1 MESSLTL
8 NVYESIDNYI
18 GKISIS
24 PSLFEKNTSFDDLT
38 TIIVLDTSGSMGLT
52 LQRIVNKI
60 LPKSL
65 SKLQYKDDNEIKLVL
80 FNSTTKGYKKTVKEL
95 SSFNVQPMGLSYL
108 TPAIQEVEKII
119 QETIEKNKNACFR
132 ILGISDGEIFDKEKA
147 MVQSDKLIKIINNN
161 KIRINAH
168 AIRLYT
174 SSIEPDTIGLSSI
187 MRFNTKT
194 SPKLVDI
201 SDSMKDEE
209 ISEVIYNLFNEDSLN
224 AKISLHSIM
233 EDSDSNCFK
242 NEPWNLCQDSYF
254 LSRGDNTFWISSDI
268 IKKVIKESLKTK
280 AFKISIPGQKDIE
293 VNVEVMSK
301 IGFDNYQNVI
311 ENKIEYYLQ
320 KMKILKLLNTTEANK
335 EMNKIIEYFESI
347 EKALVKSEESL
358 MTNNSIS
365 SRLIYIKNIVTK
377 RSLAFTTKLYQIKKD
392 NINNRMDAKQQAD
405 YLQSE
410 GKEVKGLAKL
420 AIKKGK
426 TFDEIARE
434 EVLSISQHIDELKEI
449 NDSSHSK
456 SFYSSSSTLEGL
468 RTVAKLPVE
477 PSLKNI
483 FANLTASDIV
493 KLLNIVGVGV
503 SGRISEYADPMTY
516 RVEKLFTN
524 TFVSV
529 SDIITAEENNN
540 KLKQVG
546 NNDNELVNSI
556 PFFDDERI
564 HTFMLKYAPRLLDY
578 TASIGMRR
586 MIVDIP
592 YTWEYTLLG
601 GVWKMVEELIKDKSE
616 INVKIFMNFLN
627 SYKNVVGNRFDFVL
641 DLINEQKET
650 DKNGLSIYIGNN
662 GTTNMTKPLLT
673 LLSDISSNG
682 DIMKR
687 ILRAL
692 YQFEIFQYVRKEIKK
707 QSNDK
712 AEEYIKTTLY
722 SLLDIDLEKHKTQLP
737 KLFERNNNPVYYDNF
752 NLNQEKLNEIY
763 TGINWND
770 VVCVIPEIFSAAVQQ
785 NPLEAFKKLPS
796 TTVIDDKYITNVL
809 GIDYDV
815 NKFKLFCLVQA
826 FIQREK
832 GDRIDSAKKKMKIVD
847 LGNYKKGLTMV
858 REYVK
863 KEYAHDYQKRQ
874 LEQIKEEQNQISQKL
889 IAQILECDNKEDF
902 LSLLSKGLTIG
913 VITFVITDQASLGFN
928 SLIKLLCDKSTK
940 VPLRGY
946 KLLCILTGK
955 DDEDN
960 IVFNKGNNIR
970 DFNKQIKNAR
980 ELVSEYEWE
989 IISTRLM
996 NVIQHKYR
1004 ETFPNRQGHSN
1015 NKVSYWALG
1024 FKTLEEMFSSI
1035 SNLIKEKYKEEH
1047 YNCCGLDKEHKVI
1060 SYKKEK
1066 KKKKKEQYKKNAL
1079 ELRGNQPGRRRGFRG
1094 RRRKGGRGRRGR
1106 NNY

>member
-18 GKISIS
+18 GKISIA

-60 LPKSL
+60 LPMSF

-80 FNSTTKGYKKTVKEL
+80 FNSTTKEYKKTVKEL
-95 SSFNVQPMGLSYL
+95 SSFKIQPMGLSYL
-108 TPAIQEVEKII
+108 TPAIQEIEKII
-119 QETIEKNKNACFR
+119 QGTIDNNKNACFR
-132 ILGISDGEIFDKEKA
+132 ILAISDGEIFDKEKA
-147 MVQSDKLIKIINNN
+147 MVQSDKLIKIINSN

-174 SSIEPDTIGLSSI
+174 SAIEPDTIGLSSI

-194 SPKLVDI
+194 SPKLIDI
-201 SDSMKDEE
+201 SDSMKDKE

-224 AKISLHSIM
+224 VKITLHNIM
-233 EDSDSNCFK
+233 KDSDSNCFK
-242 NEPWNLCQDSYF
+242 NEPWNLYQDNYY
-254 LSRGDNTFWISSDI
+254 LSRGDNTFWIS
-268 IKKVIKESLKTK
+268 KKVINEATKAK
-280 AFKISIPGQKDIE
+280 AFKISIPGEKDIE

-301 IGFDNYQNVI
+301 ITFDNYQNVI

-320 KMKILKLLNTTEANK
+320 KMKILKLLNTNEANR
-335 EMNKIIEYFESI
+335 EMNKMIDYFESI

-365 SRLIYIKNIVTK
+365 SRLIYIKNLVTK
-377 RSLAFTTKLYQIKKD
+377 RSLSLTTKFNQIKNDK
-392 NINNRMDAKQQAD
+392 INYTMDSKQQAD
-405 YLQSE
+405 YLQNRDN
-410 GKEVKGLAKL
+410 EVKGVAKL

-434 EVLSISQHIDELKEI
+434 EVLSISQHIDELKDI
-449 NDSSHSK
+449 NESSHSK
-456 SFYSSSSTLEGL
+456 SFYSLSSTLEGL
-468 RTVAKLPVE
+468 RTVAKLPTE

-483 FANLTASDIV
+483 FDNLTASDIV
-493 KLLNIVGVGV
+493 KLLNIVGVGI
-503 SGRISEYADPMTY
+503 SGKISEYADPITY
-516 RVEKLFTN
+516 RVEKIFTN

-540 KLKQVG
+540 KLKQFG
-546 NNDNELVNSI
+546 NNDNEIVTSI
-556 PFFDDERI
+556 PYFDDECI
-564 HTFMLKYAPRLLDY
+564 HTFMLKYAPRLLEY
-578 TASIGMRR
+578 TASIGIRR

-616 INVKIFMNFLN
+616 INVKIFMNFFN
-627 SYKNVVGNRFDFVL
+627 SYKNVVGNRFDFVI
-641 DLINEQKET
+641 DLIKEQKEA
-650 DKNGLSIYIGNN
+650 DKNGMSIYIGNN

-673 LLSDISSNG
+673 LFSDASSNG
-682 DIMKR
+682 DIIKR

-692 YQFEIFQYVRKEIKK
+692 YQYEIFQYVRKEIKK
-707 QSNDK
+707 HDK
-712 AEEYIKTTLY
+712 PDEYIKTTLY

-752 NLNQEKLNEIY
+752 NLNQEKLNDIY

-770 VVCVIPEIFSAAVQQ
+770 VVCMIPDIFTAAVQE
-785 NPLEAFKKLPS
+785 NPIEAFKKLPT
-796 TTVIDDKYITNVL
+796 TTVIDDKYLTNVL

-832 GDRIDSAKKKMKIVD
+832 GDRIDSAKKKMKILD
-847 LGNYKKGLTMV
+847 LGNYKKGLNMV
-858 REYVK
+858 RDYVK

-889 IAQILECDNKEDF
+889 IAQIIECDNKEDF
-902 LSLLSKGLTIG
+902 ITLLSKGLTIG

-928 SLIKLLCDKSTK
+928 SLIKLLCDKATK

-946 KLLCILTGK
+946 KLLCILTGI
-955 DDEDN
+955 DDEDK
-960 IVFNKGNNIR
+960 IVFNKGNHIR

-989 IISTRLM
+989 IITTRLM

-1024 FKTLEEMFSSI
+1024 FKTLEDMFSSI

-1079 ELRGNQPGRRRGFRG
+1079 ELKGNQPGRRRGFRG
-1094 RRRKGGRGRRGR
+1094 GRRKGGRGRKRR